1 MRRVDFGWVA
11 VSALCLAVV
20 TATAI
25 RAQDQAETEIPTG
38 GLMLVANGTVQPEQV
53 DVTIA
58 PDRIRVVYV
67 LRNVGDQPETRLVTF
82 PLPDLDMTSIGD
94 LPPLLA
100 RPADNNFVDAVVT
113 VDGSPVVGRLEQR
126 ALALGLDVSAQL
138 AKLGLSPFPYAPSN
152 FDTIK
157 ALSDADKE
165 ELYQR
170 GILRV
175 SDDYYLP
182 AWVLKSVLAWSQPF
196 PTGSPVTLALTYVPI
211 VGRPAATAKSLSSL
225 AKSTCLSSDAA
236 RAIKEAAS
244 AGTPKRLVVASF
256 QATLGAAWLD
266 TIGKFRLTVEKPRA
280 QTIIATCKS
289 GLKASTP
296 TQFEWTNRDH
306 SVDDDIMVLFAD

>member
-1 MRRVDFGWVA
+1 
-11 VSALCLAVV
+11 
-20 TATAI
+20 
-25 RAQDQAETEIPTG
+25 
-38 GLMLVANGTVQPEQV
+38 MLVANGTVQPEQV

-67 LRNVGDQPETRLVTF
+67 LRNVGDRPETRLVTF

-100 RPADNNFVDAVVT
+100 RPADDNFVDAVIT
-113 VDGSPVVGRLEQR
+113 ADGAPVAGRLEQR

-138 AKLGLSPFPYAPSN
+138 VKLGLSPFPYAPSN
-152 FDTIK
+152 VGKIK
-157 ALSDADKE
+157 ALSDAAKD

-170 GILRV
+170 GILRM
-175 SDDYYLP
+175 SDDSYHP
-182 AWVLKSVLAWSQPF
+182 AWVLKSVLAWSQSF
-196 PTGSPVTLALTYVPI
+196 PTGSPVTLALTYMPI
-211 VGRPAATAKSLSSL
+211 VGRPAATAESLASL
-225 AKSTCLSSDAA
+225 AKSTCLANDAA
-236 RAIKEAAS
+236 KAIKEAAS
-244 AGTPKRLVVASF
+244 AGTAKRLVVTSF

-266 TIGKFRLTVEKPRA
+266 TIGKFRLTIEKPRA

-296 TQFEWTNRDH
+296 TQIEWSNRDH